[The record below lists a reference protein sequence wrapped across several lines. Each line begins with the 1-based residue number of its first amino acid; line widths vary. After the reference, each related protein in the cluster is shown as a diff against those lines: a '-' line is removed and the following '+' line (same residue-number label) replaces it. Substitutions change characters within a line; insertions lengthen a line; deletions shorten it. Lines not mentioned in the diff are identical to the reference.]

1 MLPAA
6 IPPRLSG
13 NPRGRIFVPVD
24 NSIQKSAADRK
35 RLAALLESHGIHPTG
50 QRVRIAELLLARE
63 QHLTAE
69 QVIRLLG
76 NAGTR
81 VSKATVYNTLNLF
94 AQKGLLKAL
103 SIDRE
108 RGLFDSN
115 TQPHHHFHVEGTGE
129 LIDVPPD
136 AIEFSRLP
144 ALPPGTES
152 VGVEVVIRVRRRS

>member
-69 QVIRLLG
+69 QVI
-76 NAGTR
+76 
-81 VSKATVYNTLNLF
+81 TLRHG
-94 AQKGLLKAL
+94 QSVL
-103 SIDRE
+103 S
-108 RGLFDSN
+108 GA
-115 TQPHHHFHVEGTGE
+115 
-129 LIDVPPD
+129 VPRP
-136 AIEFSRLP
+136 E
-144 ALPPGTES
+144 
-152 VGVEVVIRVRRRS
+152 VGRRVRVYGPGGEFLGLAEALADGWLQPRRLIQKSAS